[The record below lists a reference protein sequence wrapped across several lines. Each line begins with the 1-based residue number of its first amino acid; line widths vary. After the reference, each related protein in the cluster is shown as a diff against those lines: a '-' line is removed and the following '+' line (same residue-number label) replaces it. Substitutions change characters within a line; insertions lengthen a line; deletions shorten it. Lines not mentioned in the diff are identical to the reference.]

1 MKVLLPLVFVIGL
14 SFIAYFG
21 GKVEA
26 FQSIFGIIIPYIAF
40 GIFIVGFIHRVV
52 QWGRT
57 PVPFRIPTTCGQQK
71 SLPWIKHNEI
81 ENPSTTG
88 GVVARMLL
96 EVFAFRSLFRNTRT
110 EVKGDSL
117 THHGD
122 KLLWFAGLVF
132 HWSFLIVLLRH
143 IRLFTE
149 PVPFFVPWIEHLDG
163 FLQVGVPAVFITGIF
178 LLLAATYLFIRRV
191 IYPQLRYISL
201 PADYFPLFLV
211 IGIVLS
217 GIIMRYF
224 LRVDVVVV
232 KKMMVGLFTFNPVFH
247 EGIGPIFYLHI
258 FLVSILFAYFPFSK
272 LMHMGGVFLSPTRN
286 MANSN
291 RVQRHINPWN
301 YDVKVHTYMEY
312 EDHYREIMKKK
323 GIPVEKDIPAEEKKK
338 EEK

>member
-1 MKVLLPLVFVIGL
+1 MKVLLPLVVVIGL

-26 FQSIFGIIIPYIAF
+26 LQSIFGIVIPYIAF
-40 GIFIVGFIHRVV
+40 GLFIGGFIHRVV

-88 GVVARMLL
+88 GVITRMVL

-110 EVKGDSL
+110 ELKGNSL
-117 THHGD
+117 DHHGD

-132 HWSFLIVLLRH
+132 HWSFLIVIVRH
-143 IRLFTE
+143 IRLFTD
-149 PVPFFVPWIEHLDG
+149 PVPFFVPWIENLDG
-163 FLQVGVPAVFITGIF
+163 FFQVGVPAIFMTGVV

-191 IYPQLRYISL
+191 IYPQIRYISL

-211 IGIVLS
+211 IGIALS

-224 LRVDVVVV
+224 LKVDVVGV
-232 KKMMVGLFTFNPVFH
+232 KEMMVGLFTLHPVLP

-258 FLVSILFAYFPFSK
+258 FLVSILFGYFPYSK

-286 MANSN
+286 MANTT
-291 RVQRHINPWN
+291 RIKRHINPWD
-301 YDVKVHTYMEY
+301 YPVKVHTYMEY
-312 EDHYREIMKKK
+312 EDQYREIMKKR
-323 GIPVEKDIPAEEKKK
+323 GIPVEKDIPGEEKK
-338 EEK
+338 EED